1 MNGWI
6 LYVGTPVTELLR
18 MQETAKKAGFDISIV
33 DPRNV
38 QIMVSDSKTL
48 YVDGKKLPIPEFA
61 RAGFVNNATYHNI
74 SLLRQLESMGVLCVN
89 KASTLV
95 KTKDKLL
102 TLQLL
107 SSHGIPVPKTLLL
120 SYPCDFELIE
130 KEFGYP
136 VVVKVIG
143 GSKGDGVALVDS
155 PKQLENMLQMFEAG
169 GIREN
174 FLIQEF
180 IETSRGRD
188 VRILIVDG
196 KPISAM
202 VRSNAR
208 KDGFKSNY
216 SAGGQVD
223 GFVLTPEMEKLAMQV
238 SNVLDLNIGGIDL
251 LFTEDGFKICEANS
265 IPGFEGMEQACDINV
280 PAAILKSIAQQV
292 TQRRQA

>member
-61 RAGFVNNATYHNI
+61 LAGFVNNATYHNI